1 MKMINKKLWK
11 SICGIILIIFLFIPN
26 VCLAFDV
33 SASLGN
39 LEQYGE
45 LSGNSDIFQDK
56 VGIILGVVQ
65 LVGSLA
71 AVICLIVLGVKY
83 MTGSVEEKAEYKKTL
98 LPYFIGAMM
107 VFGITN
113 LLKVVYEVMINIT

>member
-1 MKMINKKLWK
+1 MKMINKKLWT

-98 LPYFIGAMM
+98 LPYFIGALM

-113 LLKVVYEVMINIT
+113 LLNVIYKVMINMS

>member
-1 MKMINKKLWK
+1 MKMINKKLWT